1 MKIKFFI
8 ITCLIFWGQ
17 LVAFSQQLILPPSLE
32 EIIEEI
38 AANAEEDLDLSVI
51 IDDLYF
57 LWEYPLDI
65 NQASREDLSRLY
77 LLNDFQIDRLLAYV
91 RRYPPVLSVFELIY
105 IEGFSSDLVRKI
117 SPFLSIG
124 EKPPAAKLSLNKSLK
139 YGRHQ
144 IYLRTQQVLEEQK
157 GFSSISDSA
166 LAASPNSRYL
176 GSRQKIYSRYL
187 FSSGNRIFWGITA
200 EKDAGEEF
208 FRASNK
214 SGFDYYSAHVY
225 IRELGKIKRL
235 ALGDFHV
242 RFGQGLVLWPGFSTG
257 KSADVLN
264 IKKNPRGLIRYAS
277 TDENLFMRGAGTT
290 ISVAEKFDV
299 TLFFSF
305 KQIDA
310 SVSGIDSATN
320 RITEVSSLQNTGL
333 HGTPSQVKN
342 KNVLG
347 EYIAG
352 SNVTWK
358 GNHFNSGFTAIYYR
372 YSAPLIPA
380 ERIYN
385 QFDFRG
391 QENYNISADFQTSLN
406 NIQLFGEIALSQS
419 GGSALLAGLLANAGP
434 RVTLASA
441 FRRYTRDYQAYFS
454 NAFGEN
460 TRNNNE
466 TGAYTGIVLLPLPR
480 WKVSAFMDIFSFP
493 WLKFGAY
500 TPSQGYDYL
509 VQADFSPSRNTSM
522 YFRVKQKNKPLNA
535 LIEEPFV
542 RQTEEI
548 RNTNFRY
555 QINYRVLPTLEL
567 RNRIEF
573 VSYQRESQASE
584 NGFLIYQDVIY
595 RPENIPISLSFR
607 YAMFET
613 DSYNARMYAYENDVL
628 YAFSVPAYYDQG
640 TRTYLNI
647 SYSLKKGIDLW
658 LRIAQTWLPDREII
672 GSGLNEI
679 KGNTR
684 TEAKVQ
690 ARMTF

>member
-1 MKIKFFI
+1 MKMRFFI
-8 ITCLIFWGQ
+8 TICLIFCGK
-17 LVAFSQQLILPPSLE
+17 LVAFPQQLILPPSLE
-32 EIIEEI
+32 EMIEEI
-38 AANAEEDLDLSVI
+38 AANAEEDVDLSVI

-57 LWEYPLDI
+57 LWENPLDL
-65 NQASREDLSRLY
+65 NRASREDLSRLY

-91 RRYPPVLSVFELIY
+91 RRYSPVHTVYELIY
-105 IEGFSSDLVRKI
+105 IEGFTIELVRKI

-124 EKPPAAKLSLNKSLK
+124 EKPPAAKLSLKNNLK

-157 GFSSISDSA
+157 GFSAISDSA
-166 LAASPNSRYL
+166 LTASPNSRYL
-176 GSRQKIYSRYL
+176 GSPQKIYKRYL
-187 FSSGNRIFWGITA
+187 FSSGNRVFWGITA

-208 FRASNK
+208 FRGSNK
-214 SGFDYYSAHVY
+214 SGFDYYSAHFY
-225 IRELGKIKRL
+225 IRDLGKIKRL
-235 ALGDFHV
+235 ALGDFHL

-257 KSADVLN
+257 KSAEVLN

-290 ISVAEKFDV
+290 ISVTEKFDV
-299 TLFFSF
+299 TLFLSY

-310 SVSGIDSATN
+310 SVSGIDSASN
-320 RITEVSSLQNTGL
+320 RITVVTSLQNTGL
-333 HGTPSQVKN
+333 HATPSQVNN

-352 SNVTWK
+352 SNITLR
-358 GNHFNSGFTAIYYR
+358 GNQFSSGITAIYYK
-372 YSAPLIPA
+372 YSAPVIPA

-391 QENYNISADFQTSLN
+391 QENYNISADFQTSIN

-419 GGSALLAGLLANAGP
+419 GGSALLAGALANAGP

-441 FRRYTRDYQAYFS
+441 FRRYSRDYHAYFS

-466 TGAYTGIVLLPLPR
+466 TGAYTGIVLLPLPL
-480 WKVSAFMDIFSFP
+480 WKVSAFIDIFSFP

-500 TPSQGYDYL
+500 TPTKGYDYL

-522 YFRVKQKNKPLNA
+522 YFRVKQKNKPLNS
-535 LIEEPFV
+535 LNEEPYV
-542 RQTEEI
+542 RQTIEV

-573 VSYQRESQASE
+573 MIYQREYQSPE
-584 NGFLIYQDVIY
+584 KGFLIYQDVIY
-595 RPENIPISLSFR
+595 RPENIPISLSCR
-607 YAMFET
+607 YAMYET
-613 DSYNARMYAYENDVL
+613 ESYNARLYAYENDVL
-628 YAFSVPAYYDQG
+628 YAFSIPAYYDQG

-647 SYSLKKGIDLW
+647 SYSLRKEIELW
-658 LRIAQTWLPDREII
+658 FRIAQTWLPHRETI
-672 GSGLNEI
+672 GSDLNEI
-679 KGNTR
+679 KGKTR
-684 TEAKVQ
+684 TEAKLQ
-690 ARMTF
+690 LRFTF